1 MPLFFVISGDEEREK
16 AIEKVRDHLKVVE
29 DQGLVDHKK
38 FFGGDT
44 INIVDIAFGSIFKF
58 LVSIED
64 MNELK
69 VLEAEKF
76 PRLHA
81 WFNNLRDVPVIKEN
95 LPDNEKAVPNFKSI
109 RERMLASS

>member
-1 MPLFFVISGDEEREK
+1 M
-16 AIEKVRDHLKVVE
+16 
-29 DQGLVDHKK
+29 DQKK

-58 LVSIED
+58 LVALED

-81 WFNNLRDVPVIKEN
+81 WFNNFKGAPVIKEN
-95 LPDNEKAVPNFKSI
+95 LPDNEKIVAIYKSI
-109 RERMLASS
+109 REKILASS